1 MPNITKNQKNNI
13 TKIWD
18 SKFGITTSKRK
29 LTFRNSK
36 VKTRCRPAFKELSKI
51 KSKERTK

>member
-36 VKTRCRPAFKELSKI
+36 VKTRSIPAFKELSQI
-51 KSKERTK
+51 KCKERTK